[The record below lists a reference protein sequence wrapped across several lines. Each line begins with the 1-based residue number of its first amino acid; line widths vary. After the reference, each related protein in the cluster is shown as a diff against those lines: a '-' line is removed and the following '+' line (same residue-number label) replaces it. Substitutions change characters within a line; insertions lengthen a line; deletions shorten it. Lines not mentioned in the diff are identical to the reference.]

1 MAGHPNERWSG
12 WVCCGAL
19 GIGRNHRPPILRR
32 ISAIFAHIFRTSKKG
47 YAFLSKKVMR
57 GERGERRAHH
67 LPPAHRPPLGCGRRG
82 QLRPPRIQQENEQV
96 RILIQ
101 CDFSVQG
108 LAK

>member
-1 MAGHPNERWSG
+1 MAGKKNMAILTRDGVVGFVVEHSASE
-12 WVCCGAL
+12 
-19 GIGRNHRPPILRR
+19 GITVLRFCEEFLQ
-32 ISAIFAHIFRTSKKG
+32 SLTSKKG